1 MDKSRRNFFGASLMA
16 AGTLAAGNAL
26 AQTLIGACQLTP
38 AQTEGPFYPVKDQPD
53 EDNDLTLIRGN
64 SKVSA
69 GQIIYVMGQ
78 VTDQDCAPVQNALV
92 EIWQA
97 CATGRYNHPN
107 DTNPQPLDPNF
118 QYWGKSVT
126 DAQGVYKFKTIIPG
140 AYPADTDWIRPPHI
154 HFKAHKVGYH
164 ELTTQMYFA
173 GNEYNGRDKIL
184 MALPPSSRAQVV
196 VTIGEKGLCKFNLT
210 LAKV

>member
-1 MDKSRRNFFGASLMA
+1 MA
-16 AGTLAAGNAL
+16 AGTLAGSKAL
-26 AQTLIGACQLTP
+26 AKTLVEACQLTP

-53 EDNDLTLIRGN
+53 EDNDLTFVRG
-64 SKVSA
+64 SSA
-69 GQIIYVMGQ
+69 SAKGKIIFVTGQ
-78 VTDQDCAPVQNALV
+78 VTDQNCSPVPNALV

-97 CATGRYNHPN
+97 CVTGRYNHPN

-118 QYWGKSVT
+118 QYWGKAVT
-126 DAQGVYKFKTIIPG
+126 NGSGIYKFKTIIPG

-173 GNEYNGRDKIL
+173 GNEYNDKDKIL
-184 MALPPSSRAQVV
+184 MALPPSSRTQVT
-196 VTIGEKGLCKFNLT
+196 VTIGEKGLCTFNLA